1 MYQIVHGTAGL
12 LIGEQ
17 INQPWLAFILGIVSH
32 FILDAI
38 PHDIA
43 EVRRWQDR
51 GNFIKRVSFEAAIDL
66 LLFLI
71 LIFTLVLT
79 KNLTFSWSILAAVI
93 GALLPDY
100 IWGMGELF
108 KIKQSWMEK
117 YKQLHNGDHALL
129 HKNIYIP
136 LKYGLLI
143 QLGFMIFFLILYL
156 NKLIQ

>member
-17 INQPWLAFILGIVSH
+17 VSQPWSAFILGIVSH

-38 PHDIA
+38 PHDII
-43 EVRRWQDR
+43 EVRHWQNK
-51 GNFIKRVSFEAAIDL
+51 GNFIKRVSFGAAIDL
-66 LLFLI
+66 SLFLI

-79 KNLTFSWSILAAVI
+79 KNLISSRSMLAAII

-108 KIKQSWMEK
+108 KIKHPWMEK
-117 YKQLHNGDHALL
+117 YKQLHNSVHTLL

-136 LKYGLLI
+136 LKYGLPI
-143 QLGFMIFFLILYL
+143 QLGFMIFFLTLYL
-156 NKLIQ
+156 NYLK